1 MSTACRSPSS
11 PRRTTADICA
21 GSTAREATRCTK
33 PDKSRHC
40 RHVTECRDYSEALL
54 WPQGQAVEL
63 SQMFSAL
70 RTRASPQG
78 GRLSGA
84 VEARTA
90 RADATLVGELGP
102 VPSGPWH
109 GRWVD
114 RRPWTVPTSA
124 RSCKRA
130 FSHLGR
136 FCPTWHCNR
145 PLPLARQCG
154 ITCFFL
160 MGYYYAL
167 SIFSSRRL

>member
-11 PRRTTADICA
+11 PRRTHAVDFSL
-21 GSTAREATRCTK
+21 STAREATRGTNLDC
-33 PDKSRHC
+33 SRHS
-40 RHVTECRDYSEALL
+40 RHATECREHSGSLL
-54 WPQGQAVEL
+54 WPQVQAVEL
-63 SQMFSAL
+63 VEKLCAM

-90 RADATLVGELGP
+90 RADATLLGELGP

-124 RSCKRA
+124 RSSKRA

-136 FCPTWHCNR
+136 FCNTWHCNKPQPYLLVR
-145 PLPLARQCG
+145 FTVCG
-154 ITCFFL
+154 QRGGLT
-160 MGYYYAL
+160 
-167 SIFSSRRL
+167 RR